1 MSPFFSKNSHG
12 SGAYSELCQTLK
24 MELVTKVDNI
34 FKPLTIFAKR
44 SILDIWQGSDYVSE
58 NVFTDQ

>member
-12 SGAYSELCQTLK
+12 SGAHSELCQTLK
-24 MELVTKVDNI
+24 MELVTKVDNV
-34 FKPLTIFAKR
+34 FKQLTIFAKR